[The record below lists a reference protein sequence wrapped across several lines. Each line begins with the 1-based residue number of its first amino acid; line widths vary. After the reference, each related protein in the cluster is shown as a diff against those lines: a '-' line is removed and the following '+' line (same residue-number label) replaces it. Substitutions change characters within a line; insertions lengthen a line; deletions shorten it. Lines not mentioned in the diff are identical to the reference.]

1 MSKICGWPP
10 WLLTITSRRM
20 PARATLSPISVH
32 SRIRVSADNV
42 SVPGNAWCSLDLP
55 IGIIGRNVAGRS
67 AGRRRSTSSTMP
79 WLMQAST
86 QTGRCGPCCSTAATG
101 STAIVRSVSSA
112 AKSAVVISCHNLA
125 GSFAMR
131 PPARCPGRASDLRHG
146 RCAANL
152 YANAAARS
160 GMTKIALGA
169 SSRNAWRVSD
179 GEVDLVRRPSLP
191 TVAEIAAEP
200 QRICLD
206 LRHTAC
212 IVIDMQNDFCAP
224 GGWLTISARPDVASD
239 SAVAADIAATASGAG
254 AGDLA
259 ELGQPAL
266 SPQPQPVV
274 AACLF

>member
-1 MSKICGWPP
+1 
-10 WLLTITSRRM
+10 
-20 PARATLSPISVH
+20 
-32 SRIRVSADNV
+32 
-42 SVPGNAWCSLDLP
+42 
-55 IGIIGRNVAGRS
+55 
-67 AGRRRSTSSTMP
+67 
-79 WLMQAST
+79 
-86 QTGRCGPCCSTAATG
+86 
-101 STAIVRSVSSA
+101 
-112 AKSAVVISCHNLA
+112 
-125 GSFAMR
+125 
-131 PPARCPGRASDLRHG
+131 
-146 RCAANL
+146 
-152 YANAAARS
+152 
-160 GMTKIALGA
+160 MTKIALGA